1 MAALLLGCF
10 GLGYSKASDYRA
22 KRASR
27 QKTGSREYDENFADM
42 QAANAR
48 RVSQQKSSRNNSI
61 RHMEDPA
68 FTGGGPPSYDAAVR
82 ERGGGGGGGGGGR
95 TAGLAVGSGRQT
107 GTVPLT
113 PQLSPGKRVAEND
126 FA

>member
-10 GLGYSKASDYRA
+10 GLGYSKASEYRA

-68 FTGGGPPSYDAAVR
+68 FTGMGGPPSYDAAVK
-82 ERGGGGGGGGGGR
+82 ERGCP
-95 TAGLAVGSGRQT
+95 S
-107 GTVPLT
+107 
-113 PQLSPGKRVAEND
+113 KRVAEND